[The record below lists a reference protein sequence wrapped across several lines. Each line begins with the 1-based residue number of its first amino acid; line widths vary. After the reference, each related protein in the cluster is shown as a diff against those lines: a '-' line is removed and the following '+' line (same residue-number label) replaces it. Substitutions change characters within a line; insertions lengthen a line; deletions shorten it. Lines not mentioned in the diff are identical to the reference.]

1 MFVLVNRLDIAWTCD
16 RFLKMEPEPKE
27 NSELLYKLHD
37 VELLNSDL
45 PKPETNGVLRSSDAR
60 GPPDGGFR
68 AYSVLVGSFLTN
80 GLLFGVIN
88 SCSVMYGVL
97 EKQTKEQGIE
107 NAESKA
113 GKLISLLYHVISNRA
128 DCDVMMQFTVWV
140 S

>member
-1 MFVLVNRLDIAWTCD
+1 MD
-16 RFLKMEPEPKE
+16 PEPKE

-128 DCDVMMQFTVWV
+128 DCDVMMQFTV
-140 S
+140 